1 MRQSEEVDFD
11 TDLCMIHNRARPDLK
26 QVCVQVALLPYLKS
40 CSTEK
45 QGMKWGSFSSS
56 DKGTASKD

>member
-45 QGMKWGSFSSS
+45 QGMK
-56 DKGTASKD
+56 